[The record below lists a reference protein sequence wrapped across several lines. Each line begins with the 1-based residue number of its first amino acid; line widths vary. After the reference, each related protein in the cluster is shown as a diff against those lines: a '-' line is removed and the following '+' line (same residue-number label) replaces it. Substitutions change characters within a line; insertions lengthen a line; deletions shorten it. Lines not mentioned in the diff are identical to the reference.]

1 MRIRCKYWS
10 SSSKHEEAGLRICVR
25 WCRLYSLSLLYP
37 CCPVACTMMSLC
49 NDGPAVV
56 CRWRRQCFASF
67 VPLLPLSLVISL
79 RCLFRRSCLISSTKG
94 NQQNGPKSYWRT
106 PIERNN
112 FWFNS
117 TYLKSIYQCF
127 YDIEAWTLKFFVHS
141 FIQKELRLS
150 RLDVSHC

>member
-1 MRIRCKYWS
+1 MQVLFIEFKVWGSWVQDLCKMVP
-10 SSSKHEEAGLRICVR
+10 ALFTAIT
-25 WCRLYSLSLLYP
+25 LSMLP
-37 CCPVACTMMSLC
+37 CCMHHDELVQ
-49 NDGPAVV
+49 
-56 CRWRRQCFASF
+56 WRPCCCLQMKTSVFCLLL
-67 VPLLPLSLVISL
+67 PLLPLSLVISL
-79 RCLFRRSCLISSTKG
+79 RCLFRRSCPIASTKG
-94 NQQNGPKSYWRT
+94 HQQSGPKSHQRT

-112 FWFNS
+112 FWLNS